1 MQLCLCPASL
11 SAFSTR
17 HRSSALVLLLLL
29 LLLLS
34 SPSLPAWGLRSRR
47 SAAWKAF
54 LSLQQQKAY
63 GLCYTHGTQGAPQC
77 SAKALLPHTEQL
89 WAAAM
94 GVPLAGPSF
103 ELSANVCC

>member
-1 MQLCLCPASL
+1 MQLCRCPASL

-29 LLLLS
+29 LLLLL

-54 LSLQQQKAY
+54 LSLQQQTAY
-63 GLCYTHGTQGAPQC
+63 GL
-77 SAKALLPHTEQL
+77 
-89 WAAAM
+89 
-94 GVPLAGPSF
+94 
-103 ELSANVCC
+103 